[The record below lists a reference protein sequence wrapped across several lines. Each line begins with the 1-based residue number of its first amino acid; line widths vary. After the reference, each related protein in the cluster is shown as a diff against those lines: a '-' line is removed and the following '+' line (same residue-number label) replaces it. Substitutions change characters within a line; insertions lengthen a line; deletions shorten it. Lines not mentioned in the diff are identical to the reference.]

1 MWCTM
6 HTAQCIQCEIK
17 TPLQRQSLCVRASM
31 LVTETRLVAI
41 CTNTIAA
48 SSWQPFCTSHIYIV
62 LYQHT
67 SDKDSFRMVKVG
79 RELKVDIPWVI
90 WYTITDELL
99 LLSSSSDQDHT
110 HSYTPFYMFFY
121 WLTWRFVLF
130 YPIPIII
137 IISYITLL
145 STHTYTHTVK
155 HVHLFITEPVAQLVL
170 ACATQMAVTDYC
182 PVYGCWTHQALLLIW
197 SYMSPSSATH
207 PNRP

>member
-1 MWCTM
+1 MC
-6 HTAQCIQCEIK
+6 ACEYAGHRNK
-17 TPLQRQSLCVRASM
+17 TRCHMYQYNSSVLM
-31 LVTETRLVAI
+31 T
-41 CTNTIAA
+41 TIL
-48 SSWQPFCTSHIYIV
+48 YISYLHSFV
-62 LYQHT
+62 QHT

-99 LLSSSSDQDHT
+99 LLSSSSDQDYT
-110 HSYTPFYMFFY
+110 HSYTPFYMLFY

-130 YPIPIII
+130 YPIPI

-170 ACATQMAVTDYC
+170 ACATQMAVIDYC

-197 SYMSPSSATH
+197 SYMFPSSATH